1 MMQRVSKARVDG
13 IERQNKVAAARRFIY
28 ERNMQVNSTAV
39 EALLRDWSGVPT
51 TVSQPSSINVLKTKS
66 LISM

>member
-1 MMQRVSKARVDG
+1 MQRVSKARVDG

-28 ERNMQVNSTAV
+28 EHNMQVNSTAV
-39 EALLRDWSGVPT
+39 EALLRDWSGVLT
-51 TVSQPSSINVLKTKS
+51 TVSQLSSINVLKTKS